1 VERCG
6 LEFVLLG
13 SFYGNQNRRIN
24 STPTISIA
32 RRSKQA
38 VSSDVLDIKQPEQ
51 QNKFHPTPVQY
62 QRESEVMGVSSDAL
76 DI

>member
-1 VERCG
+1 VKRCG
-6 LEFVLLG
+6 WGFVLLG

-24 STPTISIA
+24 STPTISFA
-32 RRSKQA
+32 RRSEQA
-38 VSSDVLDIKQPEQ
+38 VSSDVLDIKHPEQ
-51 QNKFHPTPVQY
+51 QNKFHPTRDQY

>member
-1 VERCG
+1 LG
-6 LEFVLLG
+6 FVLLG

-24 STPTISIA
+24 STPTISFA
-32 RRSKQA
+32 RRSEQA

-51 QNKFHPTPVQY
+51 KNKFHPTRDQY